1 MTPAV
6 FLNGRFL
13 GQSVSGVQRFSLE
26 ITAAIDRLMIGGEW
40 PETIVLT
47 PRMAGA
53 DAGDRMAPPFKRLQ
67 LQEVG
72 RMRGHLWEQTELPKA
87 ARGGVLVNLGNTGPM
102 LSGQRQ
108 VVVIH
113 DAGVFDTPESYS
125 LQFRTWY
132 KALQHCLARAGAQV
146 ATVSKF
152 SRDRIV
158 ARLGLDPARIV
169 VVYEGADHI
178 LRAQADPGV
187 LERNGLRPR
196 QFALVVSNRV
206 AHKNLA
212 VLQGAAAALERRG
225 MVIAV
230 AGATNAA
237 VFQDIHGLGFA
248 ERRLGRV
255 SDAELRALYE
265 NAACLL
271 FPSRYEG
278 FGLPPVEAMAC
289 GCPVLAAG
297 GNAVE
302 EVCGD
307 SALYFANERKQTIID
322 AIERL
327 LDEPG
332 LADTLRAAGL
342 ARAATLSWDASARML
357 GDAVRR
363 VQ

>member
-1 MTPAV
+1 MSASI

-13 GQSVSGVQRFSLE
+13 SQSMSGVQRFSLE
-26 ITAAIDRLMIGGEW
+26 ITAAIDRLAERGEW
-40 PETIVLT
+40 PTTTVLM
-47 PRMAGA
+47 PRTA
-53 DAGDRMAPPFKRLQ
+53 APQEGPTYRRLPLRQ
-67 LQEVG
+67 VG
-72 RMRGHLWEQTELPKA
+72 RMRGHLWEQTELPHA
-87 ARGGVLVNLGNTGPM
+87 ARDGILLNLGNTGPM
-102 LSGQRQ
+102 LAGQRQ

-125 LQFRTWY
+125 LRFRAWY
-132 KALQHCLARAGAQV
+132 KALQRGLVRTGAHIV
-146 ATVSKF
+146 TVSKF

-158 ARLGLDPARIV
+158 ARLGLDPHNIAV
-169 VVYEGADHI
+169 MYEGADHI
-178 LRAQADPGV
+178 LRVPSDPDA
-187 LERNGLRPR
+187 LARHGLRPR
-196 QFALVVSNRV
+196 QFALVVNNRV

-212 VLQGAAAALERRG
+212 ALRDAAALLECRG

-230 AGATNAA
+230 AGGADTG
-237 VFQDIHGLGFA
+237 VFQGINGPGFA

-255 SDAELRALYE
+255 TDGELRTLYE

-289 GCPVLAAG
+289 GCPVLAAR

-307 SALYFANERKQTIID
+307 AALYFDNRQQATIVQ
-322 AIERL
+322 AVERL

-332 LADTLRAAGL
+332 LAEKLRTVGRNRAA
-342 ARAATLSWDASARML
+342 ALSWDASARVL

-363 VQ
+363 AR

>member
-1 MTPAV
+1 MRPAV

-13 GQSVSGVQRFSLE
+13 SQSMSGVQRFSLE
-26 ITAAIDRLMIGGEW
+26 ITAAIDRLMAGGEW
-40 PETIVLT
+40 PETVVLT
-47 PRMAGA
+47 PRPAEMA
-53 DAGDRMAPPFKRLQ
+53 AGGGPTPPYRRLQ
-67 LQEVG
+67 LREVG
-72 RMRGHLWEQTELPKA
+72 RTRGHLWEQTELANA
-87 ARGGVLVNLGNTGPM
+87 ARGGVLINLGNTGPM
-102 LSGQRQ
+102 LAGQRQ

-125 LQFRTWY
+125 LRFRAWY
-132 KALQHCLARAGAQV
+132 KALQHGLVRTGAQV

-158 ARLGLDPARIV
+158 ARLGLDPARIAV
-169 VVYEGADHI
+169 MYEGADHI
-178 LRAQADPGV
+178 LRIPADPDT
-187 LERNGLRPR
+187 LERHGLRPR

-212 VLQGAAAALERRG
+212 ALHEAAAALERRG

-230 AGATNAA
+230 AGASNSE
-237 VFQDIHGLGFA
+237 VFQDIRAPGFA

-255 SDAELRALYE
+255 SDAELRTLYE

-307 SALYFANERKQTIID
+307 SALYFVNERKQTIIA

-332 LADTLRAAGL
+332 LADTLRTRGR
-342 ARAATLSWDASARML
+342 ARAAALSWDASARVL

-363 VQ
+363 VR